1 MKNKKIF
8 SKIMLWC
15 INILIAIFGWTLC
28 SFLITLNCTIC
39 NIGGFLL
46 TGVLT
51 GLVVISI
58 NKLIN
63 KNKE

>member
-8 SKIMLWC
+8 SKIMLWF
-15 INILIAIFGWTLC
+15 INILIAICGWTLC
-28 SFLITLNCTIC
+28 SFLITLSCTIC

-46 TGVLT
+46 IGILI
-51 GLVVISI
+51 GLVVITI

-63 KNKE
+63 TKK